1 MASTL
6 PPSPSNSDDSAA
18 AGTVRWLKQ
27 VPLFADVETQ
37 SLELFVPAMLARKYA
52 PGEVLFRQGDTSSDV
67 YLVTRGETAI
77 RIEQDGRV
85 VATDSVPAGSCV
97 GEMAALT
104 GKPRSA
110 TVAAG
115 SQGAAVLIVPGPRF
129 RDLLLLQPSLGVNML
144 AMMSERLRQTELRK
158 EHAALS
164 RRADELGKGKEAA
177 DAAVRAKADL
187 LASMSHELRTPLNG
201 IIGLTEMVLGT
212 SLTYS
217 QREYLNL
224 VRESGESLLG
234 LINDVLDMSKIEA
247 GRLELE
253 VEPFELRDRLIETL
267 KTLAVRA
274 HRKGVE
280 LACRVGPE
288 VPDRLLGDLSRLRQ
302 IVVNLVGNAIKF
314 TERGEIVVEVTCPQR
329 TTSTVTLQVT
339 IRDTGIGIPKE
350 KLAQLFQPYAQADAS
365 IARRFGGTGLGLSIS
380 AKLVE
385 GMRGRMWVDS
395 EVGVGSAFHFA
406 LDLPIDPAG
415 ANLATDVHATLAG
428 KRALLVE
435 PQATTA
441 RILEELLREWG
452 LVVVTVGGGAEAA
465 RKAEEA
471 VAQGCAYSFLLM
483 DVRVSEALAWMQKI
497 QVGKKLAAVMLLTAD
512 QVNEGVRCDEMQISH
527 LLKPVKPSELLNTLT
542 AGLAQVDVASRP
554 VSAAKQPD
562 SPRVVTPP
570 PTGSR
575 ILLAED
581 GLVNQKVALSLLAKK
596 GHQVTVATTGS
607 EVLAALERQAFDLV
621 LMDVRMPEMDG
632 LEATRTIRT
641 GEQRT
646 GKHLPIIAMTAGNSA
661 QDIQRCLTAGM
672 DAFVSKPIRQEHL
685 FATLDE
691 YLIAGHV
698 AGGNN
703 TVAGAVDWPTA
714 LRQVGGRH
722 ELLAERVSLLQQELP
737 RVQHDLVTAT
747 AQRDSASLRIAAHT
761 LRVALGAFGA
771 PRLAHLAQQLEE
783 ASRHPDHPGADE
795 LLAAFQQESQRL
807 VAALGNFSGATAL

>member
-1 MASTL
+1 MASIHSPPQL
-6 PPSPSNSDDSAA
+6 PNSDDSVAA
-18 AGTVRWLKQ
+18 ATVRWLKQ
-27 VPLFADVETQ
+27 VPLFAHVEAE
-37 SLELFVPAMLARKYA
+37 SLELFVPAMLAREFA
-52 PGEVLFRQGDTSSDV
+52 PGEVLFRQGDTSSEV
-67 YLVTRGETAI
+67 YLVMRGETAI
-77 RIEQDGRV
+77 RIEQDGHV
-85 VATDSVPAGSCV
+85 VATDNVPAGSCV

-158 EHAALS
+158 EHAALA
-164 RRADELGKGKEAA
+164 RRADELGKSKKAA
-177 DAAVRAKADL
+177 DVALRAKADL

-224 VRESGESLLG
+224 VRESGESLLE

-253 VEPFELRDRLIETL
+253 IEPFELRDRLIETL

-302 IVVNLVGNAIKF
+302 IFVNLVGNAIKF

-329 TTSTVTLQVT
+329 TTTAITLQVT
-339 IRDTGIGIPKE
+339 VRDTGIGIPKE
-350 KLAQLFQPYAQADAS
+350 RLAQLFQPYAQADAS

-380 AKLVE
+380 AKLIE
-385 GMRGRMWVDS
+385 GMRGRIWLDS
-395 EVGVGSAFHFA
+395 EVGAGSAFHFA
-406 LDLPIDPAG
+406 LELNIDPAG
-415 ANLATDVHATLAG
+415 NASGTTYGHTALAG
-428 KRALLVE
+428 KRVLLVE

-441 RILEELLREWG
+441 RIFEEVLCEWG
-452 LVVVTVGGGAEAA
+452 LTVVTVGSGAEAA
-465 RKAEEA
+465 REAEGA

-483 DVRVSEALAWMQKI
+483 DVRVSEGLVWIQKI
-497 QVGKKLAAVMLLTAD
+497 QAGKKLTAVMLVTAD
-512 QVNEGVRCDEMQISH
+512 QMDLAIRCDEQQIPH
-527 LLKPVKPSELLNTLT
+527 LLKPVKPSELLSTLA
-542 AGLAQVDVASRP
+542 AGLAQGDVP
-554 VSAAKQPD
+554 TKPFAAPKQPD
-562 SPRVVTPP
+562 SPRVLMSPAAA
-570 PTGSR
+570 SR

-596 GHQVTVATTGS
+596 GHQVTLATTGK
-607 EVLAALERQAFDLV
+607 EALAALDRQPFDLV

-632 LEATRTIRT
+632 LEATRIIRT
-641 GEQRT
+641 SEQRT
-646 GKHLPIIAMTAGNSA
+646 GKHLPIIAMTAGNSP

-672 DAFVSKPIRQEHL
+672 EAFVSKPIRQELL

-691 YLIAGHV
+691 FLTTGHA
-698 AGGNN
+698 AGGSS
-703 TVAGAVDWPTA
+703 TIAGAVDWPTA
-714 LRQVGGRH
+714 LLQVGGRH

-747 AQRDSASLRIAAHT
+747 VQRDSASLRIAAHT
-761 LRVALGAFGA
+761 LKV
-771 PRLAHLAQQLEE
+771 
-783 ASRHPDHPGADE
+783 
-795 LLAAFQQESQRL
+795 
-807 VAALGNFSGATAL
+807 